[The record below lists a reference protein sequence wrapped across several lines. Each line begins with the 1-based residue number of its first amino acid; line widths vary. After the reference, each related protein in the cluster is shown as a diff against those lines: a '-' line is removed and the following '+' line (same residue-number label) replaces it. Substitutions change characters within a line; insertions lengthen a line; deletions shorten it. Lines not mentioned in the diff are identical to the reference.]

1 MPLRKWIESANNA
14 IEGIL
19 YAARTQRHIKY
30 HLASAAGVLV
40 LSYALGV
47 DRTDFLVISIAIIL
61 VLLSEMLNTAIEH
74 VVDMI
79 SPEYSEKARI
89 VKDVA
94 AGAVLITAFGTVVV
108 GYIVLFPYL
117 SAVFEKG
124 PSLAKHSFQEVALIS
139 IVLVLI
145 LVISL
150 KAYFGKGHPLS
161 GGMPSGHSALAFSV
175 WMALTLH
182 SGSFKVSLLC
192 LLLALFVAQSRVAL
206 RAHTYMEVIVGAV
219 LGAAVTLLAF
229 LIFS

>member
-1 MPLRKWIESANNA
+1 MPVRKLIESANNA

-19 YAARTQRHIKY
+19 YAARTQRHVKY
-30 HLASAAGVLV
+30 HLTAAAVVLV
-40 LSYALGV
+40 VSYAFGV
-47 DRTDFLVISIAIIL
+47 ERTDFLIISIAITL

-74 VVDMI
+74 IVDMV

-94 AGAVLITAFGTVVV
+94 AGAVLITAFGAVVV

-117 SAVFEKG
+117 SELFERG
-124 PSLAKHSFQEVALIS
+124 PSLAKHTFQEVALIS

-145 LVISL
+145 LVIGL

-161 GGMPSGHSALAFSV
+161 GGMPSGHSAIAFSV
-175 WMALTLH
+175 WMALTLF

-192 LLLALFVAQSRVAL
+192 LLLALFVAQSRIAL
-206 RAHTYMEVIVGAV
+206 GAHTYWEVIAGAV
-219 LGAAVTLLAF
+219 LGATVTFLAF
-229 LIFS
+229 MIFA